1 MRYKIKITHIE
12 KKNKKKNTKTN
23 SQKKF
28 KKNLKKLKSTR
39 INIKKL

>member
-12 KKNKKKNTKTN
+12 KKSKKKNTKTN

>member
-23 SQKKF
+23 SQKKI